1 MTLEPAERWDDEVPG
16 TRWFRADLHLHTL
29 DDPYVALPPGI
40 EGERDDP
47 AVLRAFAERFLD
59 AAVEQGIE
67 VLGLT
72 PHAAC
77 IDHGVSA
84 AWTIVE
90 TWRNERQASTGRAY
104 RDLVYAV
111 YPGFEPNFADG
122 NKGIHLIFLFD
133 PTVGKRRYL
142 DAFNG
147 IMGAHAAY
155 EGPRLNLVQKRPAD
169 AFKELDAPKAVGK
182 RNYIV
187 VAPHPL
193 RENGLLSRPDH
204 YIADLAGGRIHAAE
218 LRRDMTLDEDLA
230 ESPKLR
236 HAFERTR
243 IALYHTS
250 DAIKLAD
257 PGAAPA
263 ERALGYRFALI
274 KLASPT
280 LEALRQ
286 AFLGRDSRLR
296 IPYIRDAAGQFVLD
310 PNLPVSI
317 PEGPDA
323 RPWIREIRVH
333 GGASFLRDQTFRLSP
348 DLTCII
354 GGSMTGKSTL
364 LDGLRLVVGGER
376 AMPDRATSVGRDALA
391 RARDGFLSGG
401 TQVEMESPAGDLARP
416 VAERFTP
423 RFFSQ
428 GELKSLADD
437 DDGIEHLLFH
447 LVPGR
452 GAALLAQRD
461 ALRDLD
467 RRVADAVPWLTRL
480 LGQVAEAEQEFQRTA
495 DAREAM
501 KQFEQAGTAALP
513 PAQQDA
519 GRAKTFASDVRD
531 QTERARETAEAIG
544 ALDVPMLNSPEIRAL
559 LSPPMPQD
567 AADAASLLNMAKTRA
582 GAVVAALATLG
593 GIAAASETAANTR
606 LAQLTAQ
613 VQAALVAAG
622 RSASDL
628 NQFDA
633 YAKTAQHYDSFL
645 AALQG
650 KKQEFKEARDR
661 FNADLTERDTLVT
674 AHRAAITQVCGEVE
688 ARFAGRVLVAVDPEG
703 RRGPLES
710 WVLGLR
716 NQGITRW
723 WNSGGAQS
731 ATPTKLRT
739 VIEAFTE
746 PDPAAAQVQAKALG
760 MPDAVATSFF
770 EQIAPWARQLEVW
783 ALRSPDRYRIRW
795 VEDGAPKDLKGLSG
809 GRRVAVLLSLIL
821 ESDDPTPL
829 FVDQPEDELDNRFLN
844 ETIIPALHRLK
855 GKRQVVFATHNAN
868 LVVNRDADQVI
879 ALEADAEHGRV
890 DATGAIEDD
899 AIRSAI
905 LRTLDGGDAAFRL
918 RRKKYGY

>member
-1 MTLEPAERWDDEVPG
+1 MPLEPTERWHDEVPG

-29 DDPYVALPPGI
+29 DDSYVALPLGI
-40 EGERDDP
+40 QGERDDP
-47 AVLRAFAERFLD
+47 AVLRAYAERFLD
-59 AAVEQGIE
+59 AAIAQGIE

-72 PHAAC
+72 PHTAC
-77 IDHGVSA
+77 IKAGISA
-84 AWTIVE
+84 VWTIVE
-90 TWRNERQASTGRAY
+90 TWESGYQSSSGKAY
-104 RDLVYAV
+104 RDLIYAV
-111 YPGFEPNFADG
+111 YPGFEPSFADG
-122 NKGIHLIFLFD
+122 NNGIHLIFLFD
-133 PTVGKRRYL
+133 PTVGKERYL
-142 DAFNG
+142 NAFSAV
-147 IMGAHAAY
+147 MG
-155 EGPRLNLVQKRPAD
+155 GRPAY
-169 AFKELDAPKAVGK
+169 VGK
-182 RNYIV
+182 NLNQTLKTPKETFAALDDRLSIGKGNYLVI
-187 VAPHPL
+187 AAHPL
-193 RENGLLSRPDH
+193 QSSGLLARHGH
-204 YIADLAGGRIHAAE
+204 YITDLAGGHIHAAE
-218 LRRDMTLDEDLA
+218 LRRDKTLGEDLA
-230 ESPKLR
+230 SNPKLHR
-236 HAFERTR
+236 ACEKGR

-250 DAIKLAD
+250 DAKTLAD
-257 PGAAPA
+257 PGTPPT
-263 ERALGYRFALI
+263 ERALGYRFALL

-296 IPYIRDAAGQFVLD
+296 IPYIRDAADQFVLD
-310 PNLPVSI
+310 PSLPV
-317 PEGPDA
+317 PVPQGPDA
-323 RPWIREIRVH
+323 RPWIRAIRVQ
-333 GGASFLRDQTFRLSP
+333 GGTSFLRDQTFRLSP

-364 LDGLRLVVGGER
+364 LDGLRLTFGGEQK
-376 AMPDRATSVGRDALA
+376 MPDWTTPVGRDALA
-391 RARDGFLSGG
+391 RARDRFLSGG
-401 TQVEMESPAGDLARP
+401 AQVKIESPVGDLARP
-416 VAERFTP
+416 VAERFAP
-423 RFFSQ
+423 RFYSQ
-428 GELKSLADD
+428 GELKSLAND

-447 LVPGR
+447 LIPGR

-461 ALRDLD
+461 ALRELD
-467 RRVADAVPWLTRL
+467 RRVADAVPRLTQL
-480 LGQVAEAEQEFQRTA
+480 QGQVAEAEQEWQRTNA
-495 DAREAM
+495 ARDAM

-519 GRAKTFASDVRD
+519 ARAKTFASDVRE
-531 QTERARETAEAIG
+531 QAERAQEMAEAMG
-544 ALDVPMLNSPEIRAL
+544 ALSLPVLNSAEVLAQLAPQAPE
-559 LSPPMPQD
+559 D
-567 AADAASLLNMAKTRA
+567 AADAVSLVIMAKTQA
-582 GAVVAALATLG
+582 AAVVASLESLG
-593 GIAAASETAANTR
+593 GIANATETAANAR
-606 LAQLTAQ
+606 LTKLTAE

-633 YAKTAQHYDSFL
+633 YARTAQHYDSFL

-650 KKQEFKEARDR
+650 KQQELQRVLDG
-661 FNADLTERDTLVT
+661 FNADLAERDALVI
-674 AHRAAITQVCGEVE
+674 AHRDAITQVCGEVE
-688 ARFAGRVLVAVDPEG
+688 ARFAGRVVVAVDPEG
-703 RRGPLES
+703 RRGPLDS

-731 ATPTKLRT
+731 ATPTKLRP
-739 VIEAFTE
+739 VIGAFNK
-746 PDPAAAQVQAKALG
+746 PDPAEAQIQVKALG
-760 MPDAVATSFF
+760 MSDAVATSFF
-770 EQIAPWARQLEVW
+770 EQIAAWARQLEVW

-795 VEDGAPKDLKGLSG
+795 VENGEPKDLKDLSG

-868 LVVNRDADQVI
+868 LVVNGDADQVI

-905 LRTLDGGDAAFRL
+905 IRTLDGGAEAFRL

>member
-1 MTLEPAERWDDEVPG
+1 MTLEPMERWHDEVPG

-29 DDPYVALPPGI
+29 DDPYIALPPGI

-47 AVLRAFAERFLD
+47 AVLRAYAERFLD
-59 AAVEQGIE
+59 AAVAQGIE
-67 VLGLT
+67 ILGLT

-77 IDHGVSA
+77 IKAGISA
-84 AWTIVE
+84 AWTIVD
-90 TWRNERQASTGRAY
+90 TWENGNQASSGRAY
-104 RDLVYAV
+104 RDLIYAV
-111 YPGFEPNFADG
+111 YPGFEPSFADG
-122 NKGIHLIFLFD
+122 NNGIHIIFLFD
-133 PTVGKRRYL
+133 PTVGKERYL
-142 DAFNG
+142 NAFSA
-147 IMGAHAAY
+147 IMDGRPGY
-155 EGPRLNLVQKRPAD
+155 EGKNLNQTLK
-169 AFKELDAPKAVGK
+169 APKEAFAGLNDRLAIGK
-182 RNYIV
+182 DNYLVI
-187 VAPHPL
+187 APHPL
-193 RENGLLSRPDH
+193 QPSGLLSRPGP
-204 YIADLAGGRIHAAE
+204 YIADLAGGHIHAAE
-218 LRRDMTLDEDLA
+218 LRREKTLREDLDDN
-230 ESPKLR
+230 PKLR
-236 HAFERTR
+236 HAFEKGRV
-243 IALYHTS
+243 ALYHSS

-257 PGAAPA
+257 PSTVPA
-263 ERALGYRFALI
+263 ERELGYRFALL
-274 KLASPT
+274 KLARPS

-296 IPYIRDAAGQFVLD
+296 IPYVRDAAGQFIVD
-310 PNLPVSI
+310 PSLPV
-317 PEGPDA
+317 PVPQGPDA
-323 RPWIREIRVH
+323 RPWIREIRVQ
-333 GGASFLRDQTFRLSP
+333 GGTSFLRGQTFRLSP

-376 AMPDRATSVGRDALA
+376 AMPDRATSVGQDALA

-401 TQVEMESPAGDLARP
+401 TRVEMESPAGDLARP
-416 VAERFTP
+416 VAERFAP

-452 GAALLAQRD
+452 GAELLTQRD

-467 RRVADAVPWLTRL
+467 RRLADAVPSLTRL
-480 LGQVAEAEQEFQRTA
+480 QEQVAAAEQEFQRTA
-495 DAREAM
+495 AAREAM

-513 PAQQDA
+513 LAQQDA
-519 GRAKTFASDVRD
+519 ARAKTFAADVRD
-531 QTERARETAEAIG
+531 QAERAREMAEAISVLTLP
-544 ALDVPMLNSPEIRAL
+544 AFNSAEVATHL
-559 LSPPMPQD
+559 LPPLED
-567 AADAASLLNMAKTRA
+567 SDAASLLSTAKSQA
-582 GAVVAALATLG
+582 AAVVASVETLG
-593 GIAAASETAANTR
+593 RIADATETAANAR
-606 LAQLTAQ
+606 RAQLTDE

-650 KKQEFKEARDR
+650 KQQEIKKALDG
-661 FNADLTERDTLVT
+661 FNADLAERGALIT
-674 AHRAAITQVCGEVE
+674 AHRAAVKQVCGEVE
-688 ARFAGRVLVAVDPEG
+688 ARFDGRVVVAVDPEG
-703 RRGPLES
+703 RREPLES
-710 WVLGLR
+710 WMLGVR

-731 ATPTKLRT
+731 ATPTKLRAVVDT
-739 VIEAFTE
+739 LASKGATGAL
-746 PDPAAAQVQAKALG
+746 PQAKSLG
-760 MPDAVATSFF
+760 MSDAVAASFF

-795 VEDGAPKDLKGLSG
+795 VEDGAPKDLEALSG

-855 GKRQVVFATHNAN
+855 GKRQVIFATHNAN
-868 LVVNRDADQVI
+868 LVVNGDADQVI

-890 DATGAIEDD
+890 YAAGAIEDE
-899 AIRSAI
+899 AIRSVI
-905 LRTLDGGDAAFRL
+905 VRTLDGGAEAFRL